1 MVYDKKGVFKCS
13 LLKKTEK
20 GKRFEAG
27 WALWYTQNEFIR
39 SGKQNDSDM
48 KMTGFCMKH
57 IAEEQICGYWIKDI
71 E

>member
-27 WALWYTQNEFIR
+27 WALWYTQNELIGPG
-39 SGKQNDSDM
+39 SS
-48 KMTGFCMKH
+48 TAP
-57 IAEEQICGYWIKDI
+57 I
-71 E
+71 